1 MTPKSFIYSKILEKS
16 LEYTLLETVFF
27 GIVHS
32 KEELSDILYV
42 SETQVARVIN
52 RINHELRFF
61 DFQIT
66 KQLEI
71 VGNEGNIRDFFAVYF

>member
-1 MTPKSFIYSKILEKS
+1 MNEMIAPLSIETSFRSGVILKKDLMTPKSFIYSKILEKS

-42 SETQVARVIN
+42 SETQVARVS
-52 RINHELRFF
+52 LTVSTMSCAF
-61 DFQIT
+61 
-66 KQLEI
+66 
-71 VGNEGNIRDFFAVYF
+71 